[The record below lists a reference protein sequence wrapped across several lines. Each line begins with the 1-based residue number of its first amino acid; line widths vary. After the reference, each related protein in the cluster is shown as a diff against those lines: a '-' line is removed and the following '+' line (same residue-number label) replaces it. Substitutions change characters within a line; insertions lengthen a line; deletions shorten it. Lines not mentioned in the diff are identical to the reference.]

1 MPQLVIT
8 EYMDD
13 AAVAELQQSFDLVYG
28 PQLVDDRPRLI
39 ALLKEAEG
47 LVVRNRTQVTAD
59 LLDAG
64 PNLKVIGRLG
74 VGLDNIDLKAAADRG
89 IAVCPA
95 EGANADSV
103 AEYVI
108 TSALHLLRPVY
119 TSTQAMLAGDFPR
132 AALSHGQEI
141 QNKTLTLI
149 GGGVIGQAVMRRAE
163 AMGMSILIVDPQF
176 ELGITGDGAEVV
188 TMEDGLKQGD
198 VITLHVP
205 LNKATQNLIDAKAL
219 GMMKPSAILIN
230 TARGGVVDHDAL
242 ADALHGNR
250 LAGAAIDVFP
260 NEPASQ
266 QDLKMFAGLENIIL
280 TPHIAG
286 LTVEANGRVGTITAH
301 NIRRHLEPSS

>member
-13 AAVAELQQSFDLVYG
+13 AAVAELNQLYDLVYD
-28 PQLVDDRPRLI
+28 PQLVDDRPRLLT
-39 ALLKEAEG
+39 LLKEAEG

-74 VGLDNIDLKAAADRG
+74 VGLDNIDLDAAASRG

-108 TSALHLLRPVY
+108 TSAVALMRPVY
-119 TSTQAMLAGDFPR
+119 ASTQAMLAGAFPR

-149 GGGVIGQAVMRRAE
+149 GSGVIGQSVMRRAE
-163 AMGMSILIVDPQF
+163 TLGMSILIVDPQF
-176 ELGITGDGAEVV
+176 ELGLRSDGAEVV

-205 LNKATQNLIDAKAL
+205 LNDATRNLINADALAL
-219 GMMKPSAILIN
+219 MKPSAVLIN

-242 ADALHGNR
+242 AMALRQGR

-260 NEPASQ
+260 HEPASK
-266 QDLKMFAGLENIIL
+266 QDLAMFVGVENLIL

-286 LTVEANGRVGTITAH
+286 LTVEANARVGTITAH

>member
-1 MPQLVIT
+1 M
-8 EYMDD
+8 
-13 AAVAELQQSFDLVYG
+13 AELQQSFDLVYD

-39 ALLKEAEG
+39 ALLKEAAG
-47 LVVRNRTQVTAD
+47 LVVRNRTQVTAE

-176 ELGITGDGAEVV
+176 ELGITRDGAEVV

>member
-13 AAVAELQQSFDLVYG
+13 AAVAELQQSFDLVYD

-39 ALLKEAEG
+39 ELLKDAEG

-108 TSALHLLRPVY
+108 TSALNLLRPVY
-119 TSTQAMLAGDFPR
+119 ASTQAMLAGDFPR

-163 AMGMSILIVDPQF
+163 TLGMSILIVDPQF
-176 ELGITGDGAEVV
+176 ELGITHDGAEVV

-205 LNKATQNLIDAKAL
+205 LNKATQNLIDAQAL
-219 GMMKPSAILIN
+219 AMMKPSAILIN

-266 QDLKMFAGLENIIL
+266 QDLKMFAGLDNIIL

>member
-13 AAVAELQQSFDLVYG
+13 AAVAELQQSFDLVYD

-176 ELGITGDGAEVV
+176 ELGITRDGAEVV

-242 ADALHGNR
+242 ADALHGNQ

>member
-13 AAVAELQQSFDLVYG
+13 AAVAELQQSFDLVYD

-176 ELGITGDGAEVV
+176 ELGITRDGAEVV

-242 ADALHGNR
+242 ADALHGNQ

-266 QDLKMFAGLENIIL
+266 QDLKMFAGLENLIL

>member
-13 AAVAELQQSFDLVYG
+13 AAVAELQQSFDLVYD

-39 ALLKEAEG
+39 TLLKEAEG

-176 ELGITGDGAEVV
+176 ELGITRDGAEVV

-205 LNKATQNLIDAKAL
+205 LNKATQNLIDADAL
-219 GMMKPSAILIN
+219 AMMKPSAILIN

>member
-13 AAVAELQQSFDLVYG
+13 AAVAELQQSFDLVYD

-39 ALLKEAEG
+39 ELLKDAEG

-108 TSALHLLRPVY
+108 TSALNLLRPVY
-119 TSTQAMLAGDFPR
+119 ASTQAMLAGDFPR

-163 AMGMSILIVDPQF
+163 TLGMSILIVDPQF
-176 ELGITGDGAEVV
+176 ELGITHDGAEVV

-205 LNKATQNLIDAKAL
+205 LNKATQNLIDAQAL
-219 GMMKPSAILIN
+219 AMMKPSAILIN

-242 ADALHGNR
+242 ADALHDNR

-266 QDLKMFAGLENIIL
+266 QDLKMFAGLDNIIL

>member
-13 AAVAELQQSFDLVYG
+13 AAVAELQQSFDLVYD

-39 ALLKEAEG
+39 ELLKDAEG

-119 TSTQAMLAGDFPR
+119 ASTQAMLAGDFPR
-132 AALSHGQEI
+132 ADLSHGQEI

-176 ELGITGDGAEVV
+176 ELGITRDGAEVV
-188 TMEDGLKQGD
+188 TMDDGLKQGD

-205 LNKATQNLIDAKAL
+205 LNKATQNLIDADAL
-219 GMMKPSAILIN
+219 AMMKPSAILIN
-230 TARGGVVDHDAL
+230 TARGGVVDHNAL

-266 QDLKMFAGLENIIL
+266 QDLKMFAGLDNIIL

>member
-13 AAVAELQQSFDLVYG
+13 AAVAELQQSFDLVYD

-176 ELGITGDGAEVV
+176 ELGITRDGAEVV

-230 TARGGVVDHDAL
+230 TARGGVVDHDSL

>member
-13 AAVAELQQSFDLVYG
+13 AAVAELQQSFDLVYD

-47 LVVRNRTQVTAD
+47 LVVRNRTQVTAE

-176 ELGITGDGAEVV
+176 ELGITRDGAEVV

>member
-13 AAVAELQQSFDLVYG
+13 AAVAELQQSFDLVYD
-28 PQLVDDRPRLI
+28 PKLVDDRPRLI
-39 ALLKEAEG
+39 ELLKDAEG

-119 TSTQAMLAGDFPR
+119 ARTQAMLAGDFPR

-163 AMGMSILIVDPQF
+163 TLGMSILIVDPQF
-176 ELGITGDGAEVV
+176 ELGITHDGAEVV

-205 LNKATQNLIDAKAL
+205 LNKATQNLIDAQAL
-219 GMMKPSAILIN
+219 AMMKPSAILLN

-266 QDLKMFAGLENIIL
+266 QDLKMFAGLDNIIL

>member
-1 MPQLVIT
+1 MPKLVIT

-13 AAVAELQQSFDLVYG
+13 AAVVELQQSFDLVYD

-39 ALLKEAEG
+39 DLLKDAEG

-59 LLDAG
+59 LLDAA
-64 PNLKVIGRLG
+64 PHLKVIGRLG
-74 VGLDNIDLKAAADRG
+74 VGLDNIDLDAAAARN

-108 TSALHLLRPVY
+108 ASALQLNRPVY
-119 TSTQAMLAGDFPR
+119 TSTQAMLAGEFPR
-132 AALSHGQEI
+132 ADLSHGQEI

-149 GGGVIGQAVMRRAE
+149 GGGVIGQAVMHRAE

-176 ELGITGDGAEVV
+176 DLGIRPDGAEVV

-198 VITLHVP
+198 IISLHIP
-205 LNKATQNLIDAKAL
+205 LNDATRHLIDKTAL
-219 GMMKPSAILIN
+219 MLMKPSAILIN

-242 ADALHGNR
+242 AEALRNNH

-260 NEPASQ
+260 DEPASKE
-266 QDLKMFAGLENIIL
+266 DLTMFTGLDNIIL

-286 LTVEANGRVGTITAH
+286 LTVEANARVGTITAH

>member
-13 AAVAELQQSFDLVYG
+13 AAVAELQQSFDLVYD

-176 ELGITGDGAEVV
+176 ELGITRDGAEVV

>member
-13 AAVAELQQSFDLVYG
+13 AAVAELQQSFDLVYD

-39 ALLKEAEG
+39 ALLKDAEG

-74 VGLDNIDLKAAADRG
+74 VGLDNIDMNAAADRG

-108 TSALHLLRPVY
+108 TSALRLLRPVY

-219 GMMKPSAILIN
+219 AMMKPSAILIN

-260 NEPASQ
+260 DEPASQ
-266 QDLKMFAGLENIIL
+266 QDLKMFVGLENIIL

>member
-13 AAVAELQQSFDLVYG
+13 AAVAELQQSFDLVYD

-176 ELGITGDGAEVV
+176 ELGITRDGAEVV

-242 ADALHGNR
+242 ADALHGNQ

-286 LTVEANGRVGTITAH
+286 LTVEANARVGTITAH

>member
-13 AAVAELQQSFDLVYG
+13 AAVAELQQSFDLVYD

-47 LVVRNRTQVTAD
+47 LVVRNRTQVTAE

-176 ELGITGDGAEVV
+176 ELGITRDGAEVV

-242 ADALHGNR
+242 ADALHGNQ

>member
-13 AAVAELQQSFDLVYG
+13 AAVAELQQSFDLVYD

-39 ALLKEAEG
+39 DLLKDAEG

-64 PNLKVIGRLG
+64 PHLKVIGRLG
-74 VGLDNIDLKAAADRG
+74 VGLDNIDLKAAAERG

-108 TSALHLLRPVY
+108 STALQLLRPVY
-119 TSTQAMLAGDFPR
+119 ASTQAMIRGEFPR

-141 QNKTLTLI
+141 QNKTLTLM

-163 AMGMSILIVDPQF
+163 TMGMSILIVDPQF
-176 ELGITGDGAEVV
+176 ELGLRSDGAEVV
-188 TMEDGLKQGD
+188 TMADGLKQGD

-205 LNKATQNLIDAKAL
+205 LNKATENLIDADAL
-219 GMMKPSAILIN
+219 AKMKQSAILIN
-230 TARGGVVDHDAL
+230 TARGGVVDHEAL
-242 ADALHGNR
+242 AVALRDGR

-260 NEPASQ
+260 HEPASAE
-266 QDLKMFAGLENIIL
+266 DLTMFEGLDNIIL

-286 LTVEANGRVGTITAH
+286 LTVEANGRVGTITAN
-301 NIRRHLEPSS
+301 NIRQHLEQSS

>member
-13 AAVAELQQSFDLVYG
+13 AAEAELQQSFDLVYD

-39 ALLKEAEG
+39 ALLKEAAG
-47 LVVRNRTQVTAD
+47 LVVRNRTQVTAE

-176 ELGITGDGAEVV
+176 ELGITRDGAEVV

>member
-13 AAVAELQQSFDLVYG
+13 AAVAELQQSFDLVYD

-59 LLDAG
+59 LLDTG

-176 ELGITGDGAEVV
+176 ELGITRDGAEVV

-219 GMMKPSAILIN
+219 AMMKPSAILIN

>member
-13 AAVAELQQSFDLVYG
+13 AAVAELQQSFDLVYD

-39 ALLKEAEG
+39 ALLKDAEG

-74 VGLDNIDLKAAADRG
+74 VGLDNIDLNAAADRG

-108 TSALHLLRPVY
+108 TSALRLLRPVY

-219 GMMKPSAILIN
+219 AMMKPSAILIN

-260 NEPASQ
+260 DEPASQ
-266 QDLKMFAGLENIIL
+266 QDLKMFVGLENIIL

>member
-13 AAVAELQQSFDLVYG
+13 VAVAELQQSFDLVYD

-39 ALLKEAEG
+39 ELLKDAEG

-108 TSALHLLRPVY
+108 ATALHLLRPVY
-119 TSTQAMLAGDFPR
+119 ASTQAMIAGDFPR
-132 AALSHGQEI
+132 AQLSHGREI

-163 AMGMSILIVDPQF
+163 TMGMSILIVDPQF
-176 ELGITGDGAEVV
+176 ELGITRDGAEVV

-205 LNKATQNLIDAKAL
+205 LNKATQNLMDTKAL
-219 GMMKPSAILIN
+219 AMMKPSAILIN

-242 ADALHGNR
+242 ADALRKNC

-266 QDLKMFAGLENIIL
+266 QDLKMFAGLDNIIL

>member
-13 AAVAELQQSFDLVYG
+13 AAVAELQQSFDLVYD

-47 LVVRNRTQVTAD
+47 LVVRNRTQVTAE

-176 ELGITGDGAEVV
+176 ELGITRDGAEVV

-219 GMMKPSAILIN
+219 AMMKPSAILIN

>member
-13 AAVAELQQSFDLVYG
+13 AAVAELQQSFDLVYD

-39 ALLKEAEG
+39 ELLKDAEG

-119 TSTQAMLAGDFPR
+119 ASTQAMLAGDFPR

-163 AMGMSILIVDPQF
+163 TLGMSILIVDPQF
-176 ELGITGDGAEVV
+176 ELGITHDGAEVV

-205 LNKATQNLIDAKAL
+205 LNKATQNLIDAQAL
-219 GMMKPSAILIN
+219 AMMKPSAILIN

-266 QDLKMFAGLENIIL
+266 QDLKMFAGLDNIIL

>member
-13 AAVAELQQSFDLVYG
+13 AAVAELQQSFDLVYD

-47 LVVRNRTQVTAD
+47 LVVRNRTQVTVD

-119 TSTQAMLAGDFPR
+119 TSNQAMLAGDFPR
-132 AALSHGQEI
+132 TALSHGQEI

-163 AMGMSILIVDPQF
+163 AMGMSNLIVDPQF
-176 ELGITGDGAEVV
+176 ELGITRDGAEVV

-205 LNKATQNLIDAKAL
+205 LNKVTQNLIDAKAL
-219 GMMKPSAILIN
+219 AMMKPSAILIN

-242 ADALHGNR
+242 ANALHGNH

-286 LTVEANGRVGTITAH
+286 LTVEANSRVGTITAH